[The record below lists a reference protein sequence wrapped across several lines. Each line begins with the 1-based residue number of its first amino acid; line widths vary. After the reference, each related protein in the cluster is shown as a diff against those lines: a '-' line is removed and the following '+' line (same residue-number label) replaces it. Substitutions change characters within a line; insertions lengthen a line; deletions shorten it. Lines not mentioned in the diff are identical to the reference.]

1 MTDHELLR
9 QFHKLPERTQ
19 SLLHE
24 FVGCTESMNSDE
36 QSRAADFIMTAK
48 AEGASTDSAL
58 EIAITAADGRK
69 TDREVLEQVIVD
81 HPELSDRLLQV
92 VKVMVA
98 GRRIT
103 A

>member
-9 QFHKLPERTQ
+9 QFHKFPDRTQ

-48 AEGASTDSAL
+48 AEGASTDTAL
-58 EIAITAADGRK
+58 EIATGK

-81 HPELSDRLLQV
+81 HPELSDRLLQ
-92 VKVMVA
+92 MVRLMVS
-98 GRRIT
+98 GRRTT

>member
-1 MTDHELLR
+1 MTENEILR
-9 QFHKLPERTQ
+9 QLHKLPKRTQ

-24 FVGCTESMNSDE
+24 FIGCTESMNSNE

-58 EIAITAADGRK
+58 EIAVTAATGK

-81 HPELSDRLLQV
+81 HPELSDRLLQMV
-92 VKVMVA
+92 RLMVA
-98 GRRIT
+98 GRT
-103 A
+103 ES

>member
-9 QFHKLPERTQ
+9 QFHKLPDRTQ

-48 AEGASTDSAL
+48 AEGASTDTAL
-58 EIAITAADGRK
+58 EIAITTATGK

-81 HPELSDRLLQV
+81 HPELSDRLLQ
-92 VKVMVA
+92 MVRLMVS
-98 GRRIT
+98 GRRTT

>member
-9 QFHKLPERTQ
+9 QFHKLPDRTQ

-48 AEGASTDSAL
+48 AEGASTDTAL
-58 EIAITAADGRK
+58 EIAITAATGK

-81 HPELSDRLLQV
+81 HPELSDRLLQ
-92 VKVMVA
+92 MVRLMVS
-98 GRRIT
+98 GRRTT